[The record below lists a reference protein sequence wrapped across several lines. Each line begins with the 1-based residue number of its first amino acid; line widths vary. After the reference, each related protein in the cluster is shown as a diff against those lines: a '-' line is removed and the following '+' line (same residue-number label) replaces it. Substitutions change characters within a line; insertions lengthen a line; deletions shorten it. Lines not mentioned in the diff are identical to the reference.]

1 MEESKMSQNVD
12 MKRVVT
18 GKVRLSYCHLITPRA
33 QEQGGKLK
41 YSVTLL
47 IPKSDVATKQKID
60 AAIQAAI
67 QEGVAGRWNGARPV
81 QPPIPVHD
89 GDGLK
94 ASGEPFTEEC
104 KGHWVMTASSEQK
117 PQIVDAFLNEII
129 NATEIYSGMYGRA
142 SIRFFAYANS
152 GKKGIGCGLN
162 NVQKLEDGVPLGGR
176 TNANDDFG
184 GVYTAPSYPPAN
196 TYPAQQYQQ
205 PAAVPTAPQYQPP
218 VAPIYQQPVY
228 QAPEQQQYQQPAPQ
242 YTPQPVPQYAPQ
254 PVPQYQQPAQQFDP
268 VTGKPITG
276 GIMGL

>member
-1 MEESKMSQNVD
+1 

-67 QEGVAGRWNGARPV
+67 QEGVASRWNGARPV
-81 QPPIPVHD
+81 QPPIPIHD

-94 ASGEPFTEEC
+94 TTGEPFGEEC

-129 NATEIYSGMYGRA
+129 NATEIYSGMYGRV
-142 SIRFFAYANS
+142 SIRFFAYASN

-184 GVYTAPSYPPAN
+184 GGYTAPSYPPTN
-196 TYPAQQYQQ
+196 TYPSQ
-205 PAAVPTAPQYQPP
+205 QYQPP
-218 VAPIYQQPVY
+218 VQAYQPPVPPTTPQYQQPVPQQPQYAATSQPEY
-228 QAPEQQQYQQPAPQ
+228 QTQLQQQYQ
-242 YTPQPVPQYAPQ
+242 QPVPQYAPQ
-254 PVPQYQQPAQQFDP
+254 SVPQYQQPVQQFDP